1 MNQGVTLLSPTL
13 PDSISPSWR
22 RLRRCFEK
30 VQQCCL
36 WRGTLAHIVV
46 HKNEFVHLR
55 MIESARRAHGSF
67 GETQRLGRSVG
78 VESRSF
84 DVSSAGPESGADHL
98 VRIRFAGNR
107 ICSVT
112 LGCAPS

>member
-1 MNQGVTLLSPTL
+1 MNVALRCSLQLCPI
-13 PDSISPSWR
+13 PFR
-22 RLRRCFEK
+22 RVGAGFVGALKK

-84 DVSSAGPESGADHL
+84 DVSSAGPEYGADHL
-98 VRIRFAGNR
+98 VGIGFAGDGIR
-107 ICSVT
+107 SVT
-112 LGCAPS
+112 LGSAPS